1 MPPKPYR
8 GEVPTDE
15 HRDRPAPRRAVLILA
30 AVLSLTPCLAR
41 AGESRPNPPATAGGT
56 TADLLLAR
64 PGGAVATVLGTAI
77 FVVGLPFTLINGSTE
92 QAAQTL
98 IVQPANYTFARPL
111 GQDIGGLGDP

>member
-1 MPPKPYR
+1 MNT
-8 GEVPTDE
+8 VI
-15 HRDRPAPRRAVLILA
+15 ASCRAVLILA

-41 AGESRPNPPATAGGT
+41 AGDGENRLNPPATAGGT

-111 GQDIGGLGDP
+111 GQDIGGFGDP

>member
-1 MPPKPYR
+1 MNA
-8 GEVPTDE
+8 VI
-15 HRDRPAPRRAVLILA
+15 APRRTVLILA
-30 AVLSLTPCLAR
+30 ATLSLTPCLAR
-41 AGESRPNPPATAGGT
+41 AGDGDNRPNPPATAGAT

-64 PGGAVATVLGTAI
+64 PGGAVATVLGAAV

-98 IVQPANYTFARPL
+98 VVQPANYTFARPL

>member
-1 MPPKPYR
+1 MNT
-8 GEVPTDE
+8 VI
-15 HRDRPAPRRAVLILA
+15 APCRAVPILA
-30 AVLSLTPCLAR
+30 AVFSLTPCLAR
-41 AGESRPNPPATAGGT
+41 AGDGENRLNPPATAGGT

>member
-1 MPPKPYR
+1 MNT
-8 GEVPTDE
+8 VI
-15 HRDRPAPRRAVLILA
+15 APRRAILILA

-41 AGESRPNPPATAGGT
+41 TGESRPNPPATAGGT